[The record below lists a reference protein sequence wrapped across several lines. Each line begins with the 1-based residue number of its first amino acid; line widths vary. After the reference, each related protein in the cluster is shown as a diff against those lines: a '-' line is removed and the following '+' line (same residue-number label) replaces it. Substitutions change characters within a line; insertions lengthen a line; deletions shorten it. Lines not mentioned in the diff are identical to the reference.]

1 MFRFLISALHVTALL
16 ACLPAAAQSVVGD
29 IVFASGEV
37 QVANG
42 GSTRAAKV
50 GEAIKQGDE
59 LVTKAD
65 GYIYVKTRDQG
76 FVSLRPNSA
85 VQFDLYEYAADKP
98 QESRIKTTLKYGVL
112 RSVSGVGAQS
122 AKDKYRL
129 NTPVAAI
136 GIRGTDFTVFANA
149 EVTRATV
156 TSGGIVMSG
165 FNDSCAPSGTGP
177 CNGIQG
183 AELYAQQSGMM
194 LQLRRGDSRPA
205 LLDRESS
212 NLRPDVVAPPLP
224 GEKVEKG
231 AAASGTT
238 TSADLAG
245 NQAITLKQ
253 GIALQEKLQL
263 EQKSATPPTV
273 PVVTPP
279 VAEPSLPAPPP
290 AQAIFWGRWQ
300 PFAGASA
307 STAGKDWS
315 AVEADKQLAVVS
327 MRNPVFGLV
336 RNMQTDIVLPSAGIF
351 NFALQ
356 RHESYILNES
366 TNRLAEAEIQN
377 HALKINFNTLEF
389 DTSLRLVS
397 GSRVVDVAAN
407 GGIDRLNG
415 LMFSDNNPSIS
426 PATVRGALANGGQ
439 QAGYLF
445 EQRINERELAVGAT
459 YWSR

>member
-29 IVFASGEV
+29 IVFASGQV

-42 GSTRAAKV
+42 GSTRAAKI

-263 EQKSATPPTV
+263 EQKTATPPAV

-290 AQAIFWGRWQ
+290 PAQAVFWGRWQ

-327 MRNPVFGLV
+327 LANSVFGLA
-336 RNMQTDIVLPSAGIF
+336 RNMQTDMAMPGAGIF

-356 RHESYILNES
+356 SHESYILNEATS
-366 TNRLAEAEIQN
+366 RLTTARIEN
-377 HALKINFNTLEF
+377 PALRINFNNREF
-389 DTSLRLVS
+389 DTSFKLVNES
-397 GSRVVDVAAN
+397 HAVDVAAN
-407 GGIDRLNG
+407 GGITGNG
-415 LMFSDNNPSIS
+415 LMFSDNIKSS
-426 PATVRGALANGGQ
+426 ATVRGALANGGQ